1 MSKVGLLTKDEEKLW
16 GRVIVDAFNF
26 KGVVK
31 IIAGYIAPLLL
42 RIPDDKWGDLI
53 PQPWQN
59 YIEQLTSMISLAYED
74 RVLSDSEREEILMYC
89 ARIINT
95 KVDIQVSTDHNQ
107 ILVFYTTM
115 QWIASLLTKV
125 ISKE

>member
-1 MSKVGLLTKDEEKLW
+1 MKKGILTKNEEKLW
-16 GRVIVDAFNF
+16 GKVLVDAFNF

-31 IIAGYIAPLLL
+31 MVATFIAPLLL

-59 YIEQLTSMISLAYED
+59 YLEQLTSMISKAYED
-74 RVLSDSEREEILMYC
+74 NILSTAEREEILLYC

-95 KVDIQVSTDHNQ
+95 KVDIKIGTKQNQ

-125 ISKE
+125 IAKK